1 MLGVFTSLFRTRRKL
16 QPPKKF
22 ESAQGKFDSTHQY
35 SFLLTFLFNLVS
47 DKLANTVPGF
57 HNAAVNEES

>member
-1 MLGVFTSLFRTRRKL
+1 MLGVFQTRRKL
-16 QPPKKF
+16 KPPKQF
-22 ESAQGKFDSTHQY
+22 ESAQSKIDSTHQY

-57 HNAAVNEES
+57 HNAAVNEER